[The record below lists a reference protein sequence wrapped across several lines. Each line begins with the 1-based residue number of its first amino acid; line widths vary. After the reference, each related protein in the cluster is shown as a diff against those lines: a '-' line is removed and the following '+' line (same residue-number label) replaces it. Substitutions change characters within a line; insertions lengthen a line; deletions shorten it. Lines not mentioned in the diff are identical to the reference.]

1 MLILTRKLNES
12 VVIDG
17 NIVVRVVRIGG
28 DLVKLGV
35 QAPAAVE
42 VHRQEVF
49 DAIQRGK
56 SSPITSERPE
66 GLTDN
71 PAP

>member
-17 NIVVRVVRIGG
+17 HIVVRIVRIHG

-49 DAIQRGK
+49 DAIQRG
-56 SSPITSERPE
+56 EARPPSAK
-66 GLTDN
+66 DQSN
-71 PAP
+71 

>member
-1 MLILTRKLNES
+1 
-12 VVIDG
+12 
-17 NIVVRVVRIGG
+17 VRIGG

>member
-17 NIVVRVVRIGG
+17 NIVVRVVRIHGE
-28 DLVKLGV
+28 LVKLGV
-35 QAPAAVE
+35 EAPAAVE

-49 DAIQRGK
+49 DAIQQEK
-56 SSPITSERPE
+56 QLASASQSHEE
-66 GLTDN
+66 LTDN
-71 PAP
+71 SSS

>member
-1 MLILTRKLNES
+1 MLILTRKLNEC

-17 NIVVRVVRIGG
+17 NIVVRVVRIHG

-35 QAPAAVE
+35 EAPPAVE

-49 DAIQRGK
+49 DAIQRGE
-56 SSPITSERPE
+56 SRPS
-66 GLTDN
+66 LSKDQSN
-71 PAP
+71 